1 MVVQTVAFVKA
12 VISRAGGLRE
22 CPLGELP
29 PYCYFHFHLLEFLI
43 IKNKPTLCILVEN
56 LRETGCH

>member
-1 MVVQTVAFVKA
+1 MAVQTVAFVKA

-29 PYCYFHFHLLEFLI
+29 P
-43 IKNKPTLCILVEN
+43 
-56 LRETGCH
+56 

>member
-1 MVVQTVAFVKA
+1 MVVQTVAFVKV

-29 PYCYFHFHLLEFLI
+29 FSPLGISYY
-43 IKNKPTLCILVEN
+43 
-56 LRETGCH
+56 

>member
-1 MVVQTVAFVKA
+1 MVVQTVTFVKV

-29 PYCYFHFHLLEFLI
+29 L
-43 IKNKPTLCILVEN
+43 
-56 LRETGCH
+56 

>member
-1 MVVQTVAFVKA
+1 MVVQTVAFVKV

-29 PYCYFHFHLLEFLI
+29 P
-43 IKNKPTLCILVEN
+43 
-56 LRETGCH
+56 